1 MGMLNMT
8 IQRMTIVVALVMLGI
23 AGYCVN
29 ASAQT
34 QTQTLRA
41 QWEMEGPPAPAGGAR
56 PPFDVATA
64 QSYVYKMY
72 QVGSAVGVTLTGVAC
87 TTTADAF
94 IKTCAATVP
103 TTLNA
108 AGLNLD
114 MTATI
119 NGIETSHSNAAIV
132 PPVFVPPAPPSN
144 LRMQRYVGTIPV
156 ASDAPAATPAK

>member
-1 MGMLNMT
+1 MRIHRIVAVVAIGMLF
-8 IQRMTIVVALVMLGI
+8 V
-23 AGYCVN
+23 AGYCVSV
-29 ASAQT
+29 SA

-64 QSYVYKMY
+64 QGYIYKMY
-72 QVGSAVGVTLTGVAC
+72 QVGSATGVTLTGVTC

-103 TTLNA
+103 A
-108 AGLNLD
+108 ALSAVGLNLD

-132 PPVFVPPAPPSN
+132 PPVFVPPSPPSN
-144 LRMQRYVGTIPV
+144 LRMLRYVGTIPV
-156 ASDAPAATPAK
+156 PTDADKTDSTAKPTPAK